1 VRLFGKS
8 KREQARPDQGA
19 DGNDRTEAQLAPLQI
34 ALGIAVFQTE
44 TAILEFANYPTGSEV
59 EFRVNSWAVR
69 LILFTGYLHLIQRF
83 AFAVGGS
90 AARDPLQDFL
100 TINGIRELARASH
113 GQGDS
118 STTQKFDDWLDRMI
132 ADAVEGVGD
141 FDASLSE
148 CLTIVLPNP
157 MDETAVLGRVASEVA
172 KIFDLEDDPVIRV
185 EIWSAISRGLAENHL
200 KGQTELAIR

>member
-1 VRLFGKS
+1 MRLFGRS
-8 KREQARPDQGA
+8 KREQDRPDRGA
-19 DGNDRTEAQLAPLQI
+19 NGKNRTESQLAPLQI

-44 TAILEFANYPTGSEV
+44 AAILEFANYPTDSEV
-59 EFRVNSWAVR
+59 AFRVKSWAVR
-69 LILFTGYLHLIQRF
+69 LTLFTGYLHLIQRF
-83 AFAVGGS
+83 AFAAGGS

-100 TINGIRELARASH
+100 TINGVRELARSSH

-118 STTQKFDDWLDRMI
+118 STKQKYDDWLDRMI

-141 FDASLSE
+141 LDASLSE
-148 CLTIVLPNP
+148 CSTIVLPNP
-157 MDETAVLGRVASEVA
+157 MDETAVLGRITSEVV
-172 KIFDLEDDPVIRV
+172 KIFEVEDDPVIRV